1 MNKPTRIHRS
11 RKKGARQ
18 PLDELGRKPVY
29 VGRGRKSNPSKWG
42 NPFKY
47 VEGTKPKDKPA
58 ERARV
63 VSLYEDWLRETPP
76 GRAVAA
82 AAKSELRGPQTGFEA
97 LDRHLGYALAPGLHA
112 MHGNTGAGKTAFAW
126 QLAAHCGFPAL
137 FVSCEMAPGELL
149 RRHTARETKTY
160 LGKFKSGEF
169 SPEHARELARRAIE
183 AAPFLRLLDA
193 TRAPA
198 PPDHIRD
205 CARET
210 QGDAK
215 GLLIV
220 VDSVQSWAEG
230 LAGGAG
236 EYEALNEGVKSLR
249 DLAHGLNAPIL
260 FVSERNRASMKE
272 GGLNAGAGSRK
283 IEYGAET
290 VFDLER
296 DMDAQG
302 DGAGEV
308 EITLRIAKNRH
319 GAAGVALPLKFNGA
333 LQSFRELSTEEAVD
347 RAKAKATKKERL
359 S

>member
-1 MNKPTRIHRS
+1 MATPT
-11 RKKGARQ
+11 
-18 PLDELGRKPVY
+18 PNDTP
-29 VGRGRKSNPSKWG
+29 N
-42 NPFKY
+42 
-47 VEGTKPKDKPA
+47 EGF
-58 ERARV
+58 ERAP
-63 VSLYEDWLRETPP
+63 LLRLADALDDFE
-76 GRAVAA
+76 RDAA
-82 AAKSELRGPQTGFEA
+82 AAYTARETGQPRGPQTGFEA

-112 MHGNTGAGKTAFAW
+112 IHGNAGAGKTAFAS
-126 QLAAHCGFPAL
+126 QLAARCGFPAL

-160 LGKFKSGEF
+160 LGKFKSGEL
-169 SPEHARELARRAIE
+169 SPEAARELARRAIE
-183 AAPFLRLLDA
+183 AAPLLRLLDA

-210 QGDAK
+210 QGDAQ

-249 DLAHGLNAPIL
+249 ALAHGLNAPIL
-260 FVSERNRASMKE
+260 FVSERNRASMKD

-333 LQSFRELSTEEAVD
+333 LQRFRELSTEEAVD
-347 RAKAKATKKERL
+347 RAKTKTTKKERNL
-359 S
+359 